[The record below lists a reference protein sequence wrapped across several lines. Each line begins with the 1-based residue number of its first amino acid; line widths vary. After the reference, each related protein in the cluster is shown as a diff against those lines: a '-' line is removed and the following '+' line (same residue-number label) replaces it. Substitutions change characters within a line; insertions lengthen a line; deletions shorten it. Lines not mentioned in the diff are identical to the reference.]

1 MVSSSAA
8 SADVKRGGIRR
19 CRRLW
24 DIRAGVT
31 IRHYADCRRA
41 TPHAGD
47 PDSRFT
53 GAPPQLPKTL
63 RDPAAKWPDHAPQ
76 ERARRPATLTRGKG
90 SSRAAVPESDVA
102 RLPTSGPHAVTL
114 RRSVLDHRHPSGYS
128 GHAVATCSCSADL
141 HLLLLAPPPSKIKRE
156 GGADGGPLALALPP
170 HHHHALAC
178 APRASPPPPP
188 PPAPPR
194 RRRPGPRPPRP
205 RLRLIQAPV
214 PPRPR
219 RPPVSPPRR
228 APRPRRCVYVHTF
241 PPQHLC
247 DP

>member
-1 MVSSSAA
+1 MARSRTPGTGQAA
-8 SADVKRGGIRR
+8 SHSHPRQRQQPCGRAGERRRPPAHQRTTCSHAPALGPGPPSPVRLQRPRRYSPPPRPPARGLPPLPSPRPGHHRSLA
-19 CRRLW
+19 RRL
-24 DIRAGVT
+24 D
-31 IRHYADCRRA
+31 
-41 TPHAGD
+41 
-47 PDSRFT
+47 
-53 GAPPQLPKTL
+53 
-63 RDPAAKWPDHAPQ
+63 
-76 ERARRPATLTRGKG
+76 
-90 SSRAAVPESDVA
+90 RAAVLFPCQ
-102 RLPTSGPHAVTL
+102 LCL
-114 RRSVLDHRHPSGYS
+114 LQ
-128 GHAVATCSCSADL
+128 VATCSCSADL